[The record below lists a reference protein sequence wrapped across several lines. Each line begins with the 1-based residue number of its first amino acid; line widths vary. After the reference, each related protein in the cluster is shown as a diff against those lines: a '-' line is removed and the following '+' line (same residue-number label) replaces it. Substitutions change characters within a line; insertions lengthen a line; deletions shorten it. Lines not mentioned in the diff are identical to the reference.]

1 MTRRQFLAALAVP
14 AIAAP
19 RRPNIFLVLLDDFG
33 IGHCAPYAESMRA
46 DMLDPAYRAFLQE
59 KNVLYSPDE
68 PLALSRRAM
77 PVLSALARQGTV
89 FTQAFSSSN
98 LCAPARAGIFTSQ
111 NPNRFG
117 IYNNI
122 DFDRRGLPPGS
133 MLVERLRLAGYATAM
148 IGKYHTGT
156 RNHALRDA
164 VLAANG
170 VKPGELARLPAARR
184 AAISRQITETGFEGS
199 VIDAHHPLNYGF
211 DYYFGYNHHQC
222 PFYDSEQIWEN
233 RTYTG
238 KQPKYNTELFTEK
251 ATAFAKQSLAA
262 KKPFCIEMAL
272 HAMHGPLRPQ
282 APDKYFQPF
291 ASKSFDLQN
300 YFGHINAVD
309 AAIATFRDAIGP
321 DEWKNT
327 LFIFAGDNGAPVSLG
342 TPPPGNGPH
351 RGHKGSF
358 FLGGIRVPLIV
369 HWPAGITKGQRSN
382 ALVSTMDIMPTA
394 LQAAGLAQP
403 DAIDG
408 RSLLPLAQGK
418 APKIREHLLLS
429 GIHSRAW
436 GYTGETTIGAPANAR
451 REESP
456 GAWVITDGT
465 YLLRFTGAIIP
476 GLYRDVPEG
485 VPAHHELYDLREDP
499 GETRDLAKQLPA
511 VVERLRK
518 RYEADARTW
527 PAPPV
532 WRRDRWAELL
542 PERK

>member
-1 MTRRQFLAALAVP
+1 
-14 AIAAP
+14 
-19 RRPNIFLVLLDDFG
+19 
-33 IGHCAPYAESMRA
+33 
-46 DMLDPAYRAFLQE
+46 
-59 KNVLYSPDE
+59 
-68 PLALSRRAM
+68 
-77 PVLSALARQGTV
+77 
-89 FTQAFSSSN
+89 
-98 LCAPARAGIFTSQ
+98 
-111 NPNRFG
+111 
-117 IYNNI
+117 
-122 DFDRRGLPPGS
+122 
-133 MLVERLRLAGYATAM
+133 
-148 IGKYHTGT
+148 
-156 RNHALRDA
+156 
-164 VLAANG
+164 
-170 VKPGELARLPAARR
+170 
-184 AAISRQITETGFEGS
+184 
-199 VIDAHHPLNYGF
+199 
-211 DYYFGYNHHQC
+211 
-222 PFYDSEQIWEN
+222 
-233 RTYTG
+233 
-238 KQPKYNTELFTEK
+238 
-251 ATAFAKQSLAA
+251 
-262 KKPFCIEMAL
+262 
-272 HAMHGPLRPQ
+272 
-282 APDKYFQPF
+282 
-291 ASKSFDLQN
+291 
-300 YFGHINAVD
+300 
-309 AAIATFRDAIGP
+309 
-321 DEWKNT
+321 
-327 LFIFAGDNGAPVSLG
+327 
-342 TPPPGNGPH
+342 
-351 RGHKGSF
+351 
-358 FLGGIRVPLIV
+358 
-369 HWPAGITKGQRSN
+369 
-382 ALVSTMDIMPTA
+382 MDIMPTA